1 MIRRRGDN
9 WEVVCYAGRDPIT
22 GKERR
27 VSRTVPGRPG
37 QKRPPAEAKQLE
49 AKLLLEVAHGQHHT
63 RAVTVGELLD
73 RWLVHVRS
81 SLSPTTM
88 VGYDRCVRL
97 YLRPRLGTVRLDRLT
112 TATLDRFYGTL
123 QASGGQDGAPL
134 SAMTVRHVHAVLRA
148 AVAQA
153 VTWGWVDRNV
163 VANASPPRVPRSV
176 IEAPTGPT
184 IARLVAGAAN
194 DVDLADL
201 LALAIVSG
209 ARRGELCGLRWRDL
223 DLDGDDGSMLIARAA
238 IEVDHV
244 VSIKGPKHGV
254 RRIALGPRV
263 VRRLRA
269 RRLRCAEEALAF
281 GATLVD
287 DAYVFS
293 EVPDGS
299 TPMRPDLATY
309 RFRGLARRLG
319 IKVRLHDLR
328 HAAVTDA
335 LADGHAVS
343 DVAEFVGHASAK
355 MTLDVYGHA
364 IPAHSAG
371 IAATLDRRIG

>member
-9 WEVVCYAGRDPIT
+9 WEVVVYAGRDPIT

-27 VSRTVPGRPG
+27 VSRTVTGRPG
-37 QKRPPAEAKQLE
+37 QKRPPAEAKKVE
-49 AKLLLEVAHGQHHT
+49 AKLLLEVAEGHHRT
-63 RAVTVGELLD
+63 RAATVGELLD
-73 RWLVHVRS
+73 RWLVHVRP
-81 SLSPTTM
+81 SLSPTTT
-88 VGYDRCVRL
+88 VGYERCIRL

-112 TATLDRFYGTL
+112 TATLDRFYATL
-123 QASGGQDGAPL
+123 QTSGGRAGAPL

-148 AVAQA
+148 AVGQA

-176 IEAPTGPT
+176 IEAPTAAT
-184 IARLVAGAAN
+184 IARLFAGAAA
-194 DVDLADL
+194 DVDLTDF
-201 LALAIVSG
+201 LALAVVSG
-209 ARRGELCGLRWRDL
+209 ARRGELCGLRWRDVE
-223 DLDGDDGSMLIARAA
+223 LDGDEGSMLIARAA

-269 RRLRCAEEALAF
+269 RRLRLAAQALAF
-281 GATLVD
+281 GTALGE

-293 EVPDGS
+293 EVPDGAA
-299 TPMRPDLATY
+299 PMRPDLATY

-319 IKVRLHDLR
+319 VKVRLHDLR

-364 IPAHSAG
+364 IPARSRA